1 MSSIT
6 YNTLE
11 LAMLQINVSSTSG
24 SRACGRKRTPKGRV
38 QKTSSTRSVSG
49 RSKSQ
54 RKAKKCVKKNVK
66 SSGKS
71 HKASVNHK
79 GAKSVLSHCL
89 KKDLEK
95 KHKLEQTFVKPQ
107 IPSTAGFQYRIPGK
121 TSKSENRKFGSK
133 WDSKHLY
140 ETRKEARMR
149 REERENQRQQ
159 DYNERMRKKEAK
171 KFDSNGNR
179 VMYCLFFMLRQILD
193 FGGDHFNYWGMEHVF
208 FPSHLN
214 SVGSAMNFLLEK
226 NLISRLKPK
235 ADMKVFYFISR
246 TDSSLNHV
254 SLTNFPCSVEC
265 SLEDFILLGWDLPF
279 YSNEGTQ
286 EVLEKSTESEGS
298 DSAAIATDLPV
309 EQMIGDEF
317 KYGHLAVQSDKVFNL
332 ASILAHKIWQESKRP
347 EFSNEYELTYDQLP
361 ETGSERSFMV
371 AKKLYY
377 ELVSMLRFKQEYAEL
392 NAAGLDFSVLE
403 YLLIVTNRCFRQTR
417 VQPLTEFGFDNVT
430 ENVVDCLMS
439 MVLNLASDGKVKAS
453 LSYEAKTLLEARS
466 KKIAFRKNIEFLLP
480 LFRIK
485 EPFGHLGPATWKR
498 FYLGRLQTANVKFP
512 LNKLAT
518 YMTPPSSWDLEKAK
532 SFMPPPA
539 DKSKYRNNFFYKP
552 LPTID
557 ESEDE
562 DAPGSVARSP
572 ESVSTSIED
581 QHNSETPIGLHQLKS
596 EFPHLEDSSDPVI
609 QVDFENLA
617 EILSKLKTKPDE
629 SLRKQNLSDDHDSS
643 EDHKKEENVSHVS
656 SPLKQMSVGTELET
670 VLNTEVEETQK
681 SARGSPV
688 ASPSKV
694 QKSGI
699 GSPAGSSSELNFS
712 DNASP
717 KKVEEQE
724 IDWSQAMN
732 EDSDSDDEDP
742 MSKMMTFQFAQSDD
756 PPFIPHHLRDK
767 PEDVEIEVGSMSI
780 RKPSLILQDV
790 VFDDKVEPN
799 ESDEMCSLKSS
810 KSQNEIAFDI
820 TVGSGASDG
829 AALDV
834 SELQGSCGFDCAP
847 PGFKRQRNW
856 ERHFGLERFKKG
868 WFTSSEL
875 AAFYSR
881 YNQIFAVENPDGS
894 IQFPGFHEE
903 SDGKA
908 TVVLYHFSGEMESGH
923 WYKSEVKEITF
934 KKKCDHGDRFTC
946 PTDCKCLCTGLRC
959 KERRLRLHYTLPEFF
974 ETEEKFQAA
983 IEAQKG
989 IAKHVQSESLEISH
1003 EAEHEVVRQPNDV
1016 SSLLFIEELGTS
1028 ISTLTFISSQLGEY
1042 KETTVKISEI
1052 TDENYRAVKSIIDKI
1067 ERSAINWNINL
1078 VVETLRCCGCVSRAQ
1093 MAMWLLAEGDYRLV
1107 LLCRNCATLAL
1118 FWKTTGKSFFKL
1130 HSLLE
1135 CYYSQNA
1142 SLRKRL
1148 ISSESFPATIQFD
1161 LKTPVLN
1168 YQMELCFFCNSNWLP
1183 VGSYPEPCHA
1193 CETKVK
1199 SVCKSLGPDL
1209 VQVSTKT
1216 HSLAGKGIFK
1226 HLDEL
1231 DKEDALEVRSRFQ
1244 KSPLKIKPEF
1254 IECFNCK
1261 KEAWLLFSIKQ
1272 EDSVIQAAS
1281 CTECSIWLLT
1291 KVVMGEV
1298 LSIDQVTNSDPDWHR
1313 IQFVARMWPKLSA
1326 IYYVD
1331 HDNTLRLSK
1340 SMVTHSPGKSDSEI
1354 GSKNSRK
1361 SPKVPS
1367 EDEIL
1372 SLESSKNGKENLN
1385 EELVES
1391 DLSPQKSLHQAPL
1404 NSPESLTETLKP
1416 SDVSQQ
1422 PIQPEDDDY
1431 TDWVSNFSYENLKL
1445 AFPRGPVSRSKS
1457 EIDANVVGSPATLPV
1472 REKLS
1477 HCVQKLQDKYNTIE
1491 INSSTLSSVFA
1502 SFGDPDKMMYFRLGS
1517 GPQDSLNHISDE
1529 IFEGAVCMSLMDA
1542 LTLNIMSWNFYSSSS
1557 SSDDTDSVELRS
1569 IAEEGSSDDDWLA
1582 LTTSFRQTEN
1592 ETQSS
1597 AASIMQF
1604 IEIESEPQWIRIH
1617 SKVDSAYV
1625 EIAKIINF
1633 STSDVRSVALNLY
1646 TSMLLS
1652 EKLGAISVQ
1661 TITHSNK
1668 YRLTPDSVE
1677 LVESIMA
1684 TLEAVVKGSDHERNV
1699 QELSIDLYEA
1709 MTDDRKESE
1718 LDLISDLTFVD
1729 SEALGKLKM
1738 MSEHPMSTLKRLGQ
1752 SIPVGNDSKL
1762 VVFDTNIFVTLFE
1775 IGIMVTFPFDLLLL
1789 KPVLNEIERLNKS
1802 GEKPGL
1808 MQFYFDVCRVNRFI
1822 ISHTENDSS
1831 IGDDAI
1837 LEHLK
1842 TVKNPLIF
1850 LTSDREFSEKCR
1862 LNQIESVLM
1871 PRNTVK
1877 MMAESLSVFP
1887 LIVSRDWLTTFGL
1900 SRIEV
1905 DGEGNAFSDGSRDVP
1920 FFKIQAKSLRNFSNL
1935 PKLGRLN
1942 DLVFNAEPY
1951 NLLFAS
1957 FRSEAYR
1964 NQILPESDVES
1975 ALDSYDS
1982 TLIDACNQSPD
1993 TFTPTRGPEVQ
2004 RHIDRLKPD
2013 IVFFEQLMSV
2023 QSNYQKS
2030 CLTRNKSMP
2039 EFINTSVSKEH
2050 KRDSCWPS
2058 ELAYVPKAESSI
2070 IDIVLN
2076 SMPGFD
2082 RIHRKSDLP
2091 SWALKFDADPI
2102 KIERWKKNSNKTFSN
2117 SGVIQ
2122 MEGYESEDKF
2132 KYETSV
2138 DCNELLFNEFEVE
2151 EREVDLV
2158 GSSPPMEELRD
2169 LMEYNSLKIADCK
2182 VIERYSWLL
2191 NHLIHDLINISV
2203 SAHRVFVND
2212 NNLVNTFYILGPG
2225 ARNRTASSK
2234 RGVRFC
2240 FIVPSDQSTYG
2251 FYPEHIIPVF
2261 DSAKKRL
2268 PGLNLLVS
2276 RYYYMGIEDLIW
2288 KSRLWVNF
2296 TLPRFKTDD
2305 KKGLIGLYWCM
2316 FHSSSNVKKLLSFFK
2331 YFNVISLS
2339 TFSKLKGLFDKY
2351 LKILPKRESE
2361 VWLWCRIVSIVKSVI
2376 EHNEPLTILGRAED
2390 LPDYL
2395 EKNNL
2400 YTMPRPQT
2408 TSSTHDYQMMFRD
2421 ISSNVALRE
2430 EVSLKKIFSKTFSEL
2445 KHINAAAWQF
2455 SVKRYAKHF
2464 PHFSSNELSNALSK
2478 DFLSFFVTNSNG
2490 VNPFKWRKEKNA
2502 LIFRE
2507 ILSNFYKETKSVLT
2521 VSNEDLV
2528 PYFLDYCLTKLES
2541 RGAFAFIS
2549 IKPQKDAAD
2558 REIVVQDFFTKAGHF
2573 AMQAVFKHLSSKWE
2587 GELVSKSTFDKYSFI
2602 SRMKFD
2608 EKTFFVNDDMAK
2620 WSPQDLNEKFIF
2632 LINLLDHYAVIPPE
2646 FCGLLSRS
2654 FEATKDLV
2662 LLFDERVRDPHVKWY
2677 RPDQLVGKYRDGV
2690 LDKSVVSQ
2698 PFRSREARM
2707 SGNLAQDGLFT
2718 PVPMTF
2724 GWPQGLK
2731 HFISSFAHGLAS
2743 LYTERI
2749 FTKMLGFGTTVQ
2761 TGFHSDD
2768 KNTAVT
2774 LLKTQ
2779 LEDQQNLSKILNA
2792 SDKSVRCFCLGQS
2805 KTKSSVSVFPTIL
2818 KFGEHV
2824 RARKVSELVSVY
2836 NVEGTILDSYF
2847 RQSSNLTA
2855 SFTFPTFVENHYA
2868 LITRCVSVFCLS
2880 NRVIEPEVLYS
2891 EIVNYLELFFGQGKK
2906 TEKSH
2911 TLSYGSRKKVPI
2923 YLLAE
2928 FGFAADNVWSVLEN
2942 FTGATEEL
2950 RDMIVIKQMK
2960 NLSEIGKRFQKRVEE
2975 TLAVSALIDKNA
2987 ARSLFASESIRI
2999 SKPSAGVF
3007 LKDKDANLNNLFR
3020 FKNEKLYSTWSSLK
3034 RSLFE
3039 SGEEA
3044 TGAFYSLDE
3053 VVGKVMRNLP
3063 ELPYVDETVA
3073 PSKEVYI
3080 SILKALLDKQE
3091 FVMKAESDI
3100 SGLMTRRQVKS
3111 DLSLS
3116 NDFIEAQFLVEHGM
3130 SARLSFRLRMKWNSI
3145 IDDIE
3150 KFTKTFSIT
3159 SIEEFRSMNP
3169 VWNQIKRVGVNRD
3182 PIFLLYKGRKSFT
3195 DVEIITLCERF
3206 NSEDLTF
3213 TPSPGSEPVV
3223 IKDWV
3228 KSRLS
3233 LKKTLDYRLRNFDN
3247 LVQMNLNRMLLQDSF
3262 PVPASFSLNETKWLT
3277 KMKNEMFDKAHDMK
3291 AFSRICKSIKS
3302 YITGQ
3307 AEDFKRGDIVH
3318 IATEYEGTPDSIYYY
3333 EIVGEENM
3341 FVSRERTRVCCSPN
3355 VTAELRSKIRRHFKT
3370 VPSDNDQ
3377 LDHIMRTS
3385 LADKRFRSGY
3395 VRAITIEVSDK
3406 GFVSASVLS
3415 STGALA
3421 GRTTHFPLHLRDS
3434 NLPGDPFR
3442 KKTRLIEISPNS
3454 VIIHEFKGEDNVDE
3468 SPDVIFGS
3476 ESAVD
3481 YFRLAQK
3488 VTKALGSVLG
3498 NMNLRFCDFNSNP
3511 VGNFPHSQ
3519 CKLNTG
3525 TVVYCYKDQSF
3536 NKFFKARVRSLSS
3549 DFITAFQSS
3558 LGAGEEIVSESSM
3571 IYKKRNLMAYCHR
3584 VAHLPGGD
3592 YLLYAAY
3599 KRNKLSKKEL
3609 NWVINL
3615 LSGRGFLLF
3624 NEATKGFLGFSW
3636 EIIAKVARARGISL
3650 KSLDEVRRVGIEQ
3663 AIFPAYAHQPM
3674 SFTSDLQH
3682 AVRLNDAALRWVEAN
3697 KKYLEGE
3704 VKFTNLTS
3712 EDDLAAFKIQNEVI
3726 LRLTDASKEDCINHI
3741 RKNLHAL
3748 DEASSAEFVEMDA
3761 KLSELRGGKRNAA
3774 MKTLK
3779 QWCINVISSSPEF
3792 QLDYELIGRR
3802 FSTDLAG
3809 HIALI
3814 DTESRIV
3821 IFRNLPGPKP
3831 DFDIEI
3837 PIVEQLRT
3845 AVSGAVPLS
3854 FNYQNYAEFAA
3865 TFEGADLVNLWKEK
3879 INEFLNDSESD
3890 FNVLSKE
3897 LSDIVFVEKT
3907 FDSEHLEEANYKTW
3921 GFSKEVAMD
3930 IGKTILLTKSMY
3942 TPGHET
3948 HHRVK
3953 LISSLN
3959 QFEKYF
3965 STSPVEFD
3973 ENSIMKSEKF
3983 NTIIAKANRDLS
3995 SELVDNLVKNT
4006 LVGQIVSAR
4015 LMNNEEAAVVNSDLM
4030 ETDFRK
4036 LEIGISSS
4044 NPGAL
4049 KSAVRVTDTGFKST
4063 SKIWV
4068 SMKASLEEFVA
4079 PYKTLIDKENLILT
4093 WALLKT
4099 KPARNT
4105 REIALLNSVTLAV
4118 SLSDDVLTNNRLKTL
4133 FGNPIN
4139 WKRFTERCQN
4149 FWRNQNLN
4157 SEERDVE
4164 NALNSDLTS
4173 IARRLRIL

>member
-11 LAMLQINVSSTSG
+11 LAMQQINVSNSSG
-24 SRACGRKRTPKGRV
+24 SRACGRKRMPKGRI
-38 QKTSSTRSVSG
+38 QKASSTRSISG

-54 RKAKKCVKKNVK
+54 RKAKKCVRKSAKGSNRTHK
-66 SSGKS
+66 SSM
-71 HKASVNHK
+71 NQK
-79 GAKSVLSHCL
+79 GAKSVLTHCL

-95 KHKLEQTFVKPQ
+95 KNRLEQAFVKPQ
-107 IPSTAGFQYRIPGK
+107 KISTDGLRFEIPGK
-121 TSKSENRKFGSK
+121 SVKSENRKFGSK

-140 ETRKEARMR
+140 EARKEAKQR
-149 REERENQRQQ
+149 REEFERSRREKLDERIKRQ
-159 DYNERMRKKEAK
+159 ESR
-171 KFDSNGNR
+171 KFDADGNR
-179 VMYCLFFMLRQILD
+179 IMYCLFFVLRQILD
-193 FGGDHFNYWGMEHVF
+193 FGGDHYNFWGIEHVF

-214 SVGSAMNFLLEK
+214 SVGSAMQFLIKK
-226 NLISRLKPK
+226 NLMNRLSTK
-235 ADMKVFYFISR
+235 AHTRVHYFVSNI
-246 TDSSLNHV
+246 DSALNHV
-254 SLTNFPCSVEC
+254 SLSPFPASIEC
-265 SLEDFILLGWDLPF
+265 SLEDFVLLGWNLPF
-279 YSNEGTQ
+279 YSDESAPNNHDQ
-286 EVLEKSTESEGS
+286 LTE
-298 DSAAIATDLPV
+298 ALKKTDEAEDP
-309 EQMIGDEF
+309 EPEIHQDEDDF
-317 KYGHLAVQSDKVFNL
+317 PYGHSAVQADKVFNL

-347 EFSNEYELTYDQLP
+347 EFSNEYDLTYDQLP

-377 ELVSMLRFKQEYAEL
+377 ELVSMLRFKQEYSEL

-439 MVLNLASDGKVKAS
+439 MVLNLASNGKAKAS
-453 LSYEAKTLLEARS
+453 LSHDPKTLLEARA
-466 KKIAFRKNIEFLLP
+466 KKISFRKQMEFLLP
-480 LFRIK
+480 LFRVK

-539 DKSKYRNNFFYKP
+539 DKSKYKNKLFYKP
-552 LPTID
+552 LPIIH

-562 DAPGSVARSP
+562 DAKNSGVQSP
-572 ESVSTSIED
+572 ESVTTSIED
-581 QHNSETPIGLHQLKS
+581 QHNSETPINLNQLKS
-596 EFPHLEDSSDPVI
+596 EFSHLDDPVDPVI

-617 EILSKLKTKPDE
+617 EILSKLKTTPNE
-629 SLRKQNLSDDHDSS
+629 SS
-643 EDHKKEENVSHVS
+643 EEPRTEGVDVLKADNEQADSAMRTEPTLDQTFAPTHSGVDQTQDVAAIKEHTTGS
-656 SPLKQMSVGTELET
+656 SK
-670 VLNTEVEETQK
+670 
-681 SARGSPV
+681 
-688 ASPSKV
+688 
-694 QKSGI
+694 
-699 GSPAGSSSELNFS
+699 SSSELNFS
-712 DNASP
+712 ANASP
-717 KKVEEQE
+717 KKDEEQE

-732 EDSDSDDEDP
+732 EDSDSSDEDP
-742 MSKMMTFQFAQSDD
+742 MSRMMTFQFAQSDD

-767 PEDVEIEVGSMSI
+767 PEESEIEIGSMSI
-780 RKPSLILQDV
+780 RKPSLILEDV

-799 ESDEMCSLKSS
+799 DSEEASSLRSCD
-810 KSQNEIAFDI
+810 SQSELPFDV
-820 TVGSGASDG
+820 TVGSKVSDG
-829 AALDV
+829 AVLDA

-847 PGFKRQRNW
+847 PGFKRQKNW
-856 ERHFGLERFKKG
+856 ERHFGQERFKRG

-875 AAFYSR
+875 ASFYNR
-881 YNQIFAVENPDGS
+881 YNQIFAVENADGS

-923 WYKSEVKEITF
+923 WYKSEVKEVAF
-934 KKKCDHGDRFTC
+934 RKKCDHGDKFAC
-946 PTDCKCLCTGLRC
+946 PSDCKCTCKGWRC
-959 KERRLRLHYTLPEFF
+959 KERRLRLRSISPEFF
-974 ETEEKFQAA
+974 SSEEKFIAA
-983 IEAQKG
+983 VEKLEKAVDRGSPALPDDKSEIESRA
-989 IAKHVQSESLEISH
+989 VTESNKIL
-1003 EAEHEVVRQPNDV
+1003 
-1016 SSLLFIEELGTS
+1016 SSLFVAELGTS
-1028 ISTLTFISSQLGEY
+1028 ISALTFITSYLGEY
-1042 KETTVKISEI
+1042 KTTTVKLSEL
-1052 TDENYRAVKSIIDKI
+1052 TDQDLRTVKNVVEKI
-1067 ERSAINWNINL
+1067 ERVGRNWNINL
-1078 VVETLRCCGCVSRAQ
+1078 VVDRLACSGCVSRADR
-1093 MAMWLLAEGDYRLV
+1093 AVWLQLEGDHKLV
-1107 LLCRNCATLAL
+1107 LLCQNCVTLIL
-1118 FWKTTGKSFFKL
+1118 YWKNKESSFPKI

-1135 CYYSQNA
+1135 CYYSQDAN
-1142 SLRKRL
+1142 LRKR
-1148 ISSESFPATIQFD
+1148 IIFSESFPATVQFD

-1168 YQMELCFFCNSNWLP
+1168 YQMELCFFCNSSWLP
-1183 VGSYPEPCHA
+1183 VGSYPEPCNT
-1193 CETKVK
+1193 CENKVK
-1199 SVCKSLGPDL
+1199 PVYKSLGSDL
-1209 VQVSTKT
+1209 LQISTRT
-1216 HSLAGKGIFK
+1216 HSLAGGALFK

-1231 DKEDALEVRSRFQ
+1231 NKEDALAVRTRFA

-1261 KEAWLLFSIKQ
+1261 KEAWLLFSIQQ
-1272 EDSVIQAAS
+1272 ETGANQAAS
-1281 CTECSIWLLT
+1281 CTECSVWLLT
-1291 KVVMGEV
+1291 KVVLGQV
-1298 LSIDQVTNSDPDWHR
+1298 LSIDQVTNTDPDWHKM
-1313 IQFVARMWPKLSA
+1313 QFVARMWPKSSA
-1326 IYYVD
+1326 MYYVD
-1331 HDNTLRLSK
+1331 DDNTLRLAK
-1340 SMVTHSPGKSDSEI
+1340 SMTV
-1354 GSKNSRK
+1354 
-1361 SPKVPS
+1361 
-1367 EDEIL
+1367 
-1372 SLESSKNGKENLN
+1372 ESSKESHHETAVENEGIDPEASSSDASSTSESGQASEKN
-1385 EELVES
+1385 SELIATEHHL
-1391 DLSPQKSLHQAPL
+1391 DAQNRSPTTLMDPSSNVSSSPVTANVTQSSTLH
-1404 NSPESLTETLKP
+1404 E
-1416 SDVSQQ
+1416 
-1422 PIQPEDDDY
+1422 EDDY
-1431 TDWVSNFSYENLKL
+1431 SDWVSNFNLDNL
-1445 AFPRGPVSRSKS
+1445 RIAFPRGPVNRSKS
-1457 EIDANVVGSPATLPV
+1457 ELGVDEDHYNSPLQIK
-1472 REKLS
+1472 EELS
-1477 HCVQKLQDKYNTIE
+1477 HCVQELQNKYANVD
-1491 INSSTLSSVFA
+1491 INSSTLSAIFA
-1502 SFGDPDKMMYFRLGS
+1502 SFGDPDKLMFFRLGS
-1517 GPQDSLNHISDE
+1517 GPQDRINHISDE
-1529 IFEGAVCMSLMDA
+1529 SFEGATCMSLMDA
-1542 LTLNIMSWNFYSSSS
+1542 LTLNIMSWNFYSDPSSPT
-1557 SSDDTDSVELRS
+1557 DTDSIELKSIVEEDS
-1569 IAEEGSSDDDWLA
+1569 TDDDWLA
-1582 LTTSFRQTEN
+1582 LTTSFRQSEDA
-1592 ETQSS
+1592 TQSS

-1604 IEIESEPQWIRIH
+1604 VEIESEPQWIQIQ

-1625 EIAKIINF
+1625 EIAKIVNF
-1633 STSDVRSVALNLY
+1633 STSDVRSVALNMY
-1646 TSMLLS
+1646 TAMLLS
-1652 EKLGAISVQ
+1652 EKFGRISVQ
-1661 TITHSNK
+1661 TITHDGK
-1668 YRLTPDSVE
+1668 FRLTSDSVE

-1684 TLEAVVKGSDHERNV
+1684 TIEAVVKGSDHERNV

-1709 MTDDRKESE
+1709 MTDSRKESE
-1718 LDLISDLTFVD
+1718 LNLVSELTFVD
-1729 SEALGKLKM
+1729 PEVLGKLKM

-1752 SIPVGNDSKL
+1752 SISAEDNANL
-1762 VVFDTNIFVTLFE
+1762 VAFDTNIFVTLFE
-1775 IGIMVTFPFDLLLL
+1775 IGTVVTFPFDIMLL
-1789 KPVLNEIERLNKS
+1789 KPVLNEVERLNKS
-1802 GEKPGL
+1802 GEKTGL
-1808 MQFYFDVCRVNRFI
+1808 MQFYFDLCRVNRFVL
-1822 ISHTENDSS
+1822 SHTENESS
-1831 IGDDAI
+1831 IGDDSI

-1842 TVKNPLIF
+1842 NIQNPLIF
-1850 LTSDREFSEKCR
+1850 LTSDREFSERCN
-1862 LNQIESVLM
+1862 LNQIKSVLM

-1905 DGEGNAFSDGSRDVP
+1905 DDEGNAFSDGSRDVP

-1942 DLVFNAEPY
+1942 DLVFDSEPY
-1951 NLLFAS
+1951 NKLFAS
-1957 FRSEAYR
+1957 HRSETYR
-1964 NQILPESDVES
+1964 NQILPESDIES
-1975 ALDSYDS
+1975 ALDSYDQS
-1982 TLIDACNQSPD
+1982 LIDACNQSPD

-2004 RHIDRLKPD
+2004 RQINKLRPE

-2030 CLTRNKSMP
+2030 CSIRNKSMP
-2039 EFINTSVSKEH
+2039 EFINTSVSKED

-2058 ELAYVPKAESSI
+2058 QLAYVPKTES
-2070 IDIVLN
+2070 DIVDIAIN
-2076 SMPGFD
+2076 SIPGFD
-2082 RIHRKSDLP
+2082 RIQRKSDLP
-2091 SWALKFDADPI
+2091 PWALKFDADPV
-2102 KIERWKKNSNKTFSN
+2102 KIERWKKNSSKTFAN

-2132 KYETSV
+2132 KYETSTE
-2138 DCNELLFNEFEVE
+2138 CNELLFNDFEVE
-2151 EREVDLV
+2151 EREVDLI
-2158 GSSPPMEELRD
+2158 GSSPPMDELRD
-2169 LMEYNSLKIADCK
+2169 LMNYNSLKIADCK

-2240 FIVPSDQSTYG
+2240 FIVPSDHNTYG

-2261 DSAKKRL
+2261 DSAKRRL
-2268 PGLNLLVS
+2268 PGLSLLVS
-2276 RYYYMGIEDLIW
+2276 RYYYIGIEDLIW

-2351 LKILPKRESE
+2351 LNILPKRESE
-2361 VWLWCRIVSIVKSVI
+2361 VWLWCRIISIVRSVI
-2376 EHNEPLTILGRAED
+2376 ELNEPMTILGKAED

-2430 EVSLKKIFSKTFSEL
+2430 EVSLKKIFSKKYSEL
-2445 KHINAAAWQF
+2445 KHINAAAWQY

-2464 PHFSSNELSNALSK
+2464 PHFSSDELSNALSK
-2478 DFLSFFVTNSNG
+2478 DFLGFFVTNSNG

-2502 LIFRE
+2502 LIFRQV
-2507 ILSNFYKETKSVLT
+2507 LSDFYKETKSVLT
-2521 VSNEDLV
+2521 VKNEDLV
-2528 PYFLDYCLTKLES
+2528 PHFLDYCLTKLES

-2654 FEATKDLV
+2654 FEATKNLV

-2677 RPDQLVGKYRDGV
+2677 RPDQLVGKYNEGV

-2779 LEDQQNLSKILNA
+2779 LEDQKNLNKILNA

-2818 KFGEHV
+2818 KFGDNV

-2836 NVEGTILDSYF
+2836 NIEGTILDSYF

-2891 EIVNYLELFFGQGKK
+2891 EILNYLELFFSQSKK
-2906 TEKSH
+2906 AEKSH
-2911 TLSYGSRKKVPI
+2911 TISYGSRKKVPI

-2942 FTGATEEL
+2942 FKGATEEL

-2975 TLAVSALIDKNA
+2975 TLAISALIDKNA

-3053 VVGKVMRNLP
+3053 VVEKVMRNLP

-3073 PSKEVYI
+3073 PTAEVYT

-3091 FVMKAESDI
+3091 FIMKPESDI

-3111 DLSLS
+3111 DLSLA
-3116 NDFIEAQFLVEHGM
+3116 NDFIEAQFLIEHGM

-3169 VWNQIKRVGVNRD
+3169 IWNQIKRVGVNRD

-3195 DVEIITLCERF
+3195 DVEIITLQERF
-3206 NSEDLTF
+3206 DAENMTF
-3213 TPSPGSEPVV
+3213 RPSPESESVV

-3233 LKKTLDYRLRNFDN
+3233 LKKTLDYRLKNFDN
-3247 LVQMNLNRMLLQDSF
+3247 LVQMNLNRMLLQESF

-3277 KMKNEMFDKAHDMK
+3277 KMKNEMFDKAHEMK

-3355 VTAELRSKIRRHFKT
+3355 VTAELRTKIRRHFKT

-3395 VRAITIEVSDK
+3395 VRAITVEVSDK
-3406 GFVSASVLS
+3406 GFVTASVLS

-3442 KKTRLIEISPNS
+3442 KKTRLVEISPNS
-3454 VIIHEFKGEDNVDE
+3454 IIIHEFKGEDNVDE

-3476 ESAVD
+3476 ESTVD

-3511 VGNFPHSQ
+3511 VGNFPHTQ
-3519 CKLNTG
+3519 CKLNSG

-3536 NKFFKARVRSLSS
+3536 NKFFRARIKSLSS
-3549 DFITAFQSS
+3549 DFLTAFQSS
-3558 LGAGEEIVSESSM
+3558 LGAGEEIISESSM

-3636 EIIAKVARARGISL
+3636 EIIAKVAKARGISL
-3650 KSLDEVRRVGIEQ
+3650 KNLNEIRQVGIEQ

-3682 AVRLNDAALRWVEAN
+3682 AVRLNDAALRWVESN
-3697 KKYLEGE
+3697 RKYLEGE

-3712 EDDLAAFKIQNEVI
+3712 EDDLTAFKIQNEVI
-3726 LRLTDASKEDCINHI
+3726 LRLTDPLKDDCVNHI
-3741 RKNLHAL
+3741 RKNLHVL
-3748 DEASSAEFVEMDA
+3748 DEALSAEFTEKDA
-3761 KLSELRGGKRNAA
+3761 ELNELRGGKRNAA
-3774 MKTLK
+3774 MKALR
-3779 QWCINVISSSPEF
+3779 QWCINIISSSPEF

-3809 HIALI
+3809 HIALV
-3814 DTESRIV
+3814 DTDSRIV

-3831 DFDIEI
+3831 DFEIEI

-3897 LSDIVFVEKT
+3897 LSDIVFIEKT

-3973 ENSIMKSEKF
+3973 ESSIMKSEKF
-3983 NTIIAKANRDLS
+3983 NTIIAKANRDLNT
-3995 SELVDNLVKNT
+3995 ELIDNLVRNT

-4036 LEIGISSS
+4036 FEIGIPSS

-4068 SMKASLEEFVA
+4068 ALKASLEEFVA
-4079 PYKTLIDKENLILT
+4079 PYKTLIDKESLILT

-4099 KPARNT
+4099 KPAKNT

-4139 WKRFTERCQN
+4139 WKRFVERCDN
-4149 FWRNQNLN
+4149 FWISQNLN